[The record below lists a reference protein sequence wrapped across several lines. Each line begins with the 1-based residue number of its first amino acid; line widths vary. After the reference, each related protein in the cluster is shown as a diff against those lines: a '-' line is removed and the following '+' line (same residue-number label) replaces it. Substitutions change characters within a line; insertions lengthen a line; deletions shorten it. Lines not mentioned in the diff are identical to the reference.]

1 MSKKLIY
8 ILNHYS
14 NNSDQ
19 HFFHVINLLEAIAD
33 LGVEVALVI
42 EKCEAKPVV
51 NSGIIKVYGIP
62 LNVSKWRRPICLFN
76 ILRKLYSKGY
86 TKVFTRISKAGII
99 VPILFSFLY
108 RKTETYYWHSGTV
121 FEFNRKTKSR
131 YALLR
136 DDIEFWFIKTFV
148 TCFVTGPEAMKTYYS
163 DVAGVKEDKIVILY
177 NDIDLL
183 RFNVN
188 KGEDLER
195 AKKMLNLGLP
205 KDAKI
210 ILFVHRLS
218 PIRESLFY
226 LPYVLDKF
234 YESEGKQNFYSIII
248 GGGSDKIKLEKLL
261 TKSTHKDKIK
271 ILGSMP
277 NAVIQDYYSIAD
289 IFINPT
295 MAEGFPRVILEAEAM
310 GLPIVS
316 TDAGGIR
323 DIMPLEQQPYIVAKT
338 DRDSFAKALIDL
350 AARPEE
356 RVRLGGINRA
366 FVEKY
371 ATPNVASMYVDKL
384 FNA

>member
-1 MSKKLIY
+1 MKLVY

-14 NNSDQ
+14 KDSDQ
-19 HFFHVINLLEAIAD
+19 HFFHVINLLEAISHLD
-33 LGVEVALVI
+33 VEVALVI
-42 EKCEAKPVV
+42 EKCESEPAIDAKNV
-51 NSGIIKVYGIP
+51 KVYGIP
-62 LNVSKWRRPICLFN
+62 LTVSKWKRPIILFST
-76 ILRKLYSKGY
+76 LKKLYSKGFR
-86 TKVFTRISKAGII
+86 KVFTRISKPGII

-108 RKTETYYWHSGTV
+108 RKLETYYWQSGTV
-121 FEFNRKTKSR
+121 FEFNRKTKSK

-148 TCFVTGPEAMKTYYS
+148 TCFVTGPESMKAYYR
-163 DVAGVKEDKIVILY
+163 DVAGLKEDKIVILY
-177 NDIDLL
+177 NDIDLQ

-188 KGEDLER
+188 KGDELER
-195 AKKMLNLGLP
+195 TKKMLNLGLP
-205 KDAKI
+205 EGAKI

-218 PIRESLFY
+218 PVRESLYY
-226 LPYVLDKF
+226 LPYVLEKF
-234 YESEGKQNFYSIII
+234 CESEGKQNFHSIII

-261 TKSTHKDKIK
+261 TESKHKDKIK

-323 DIMPLEQQPYIVAKT
+323 DIMPLEQQPYIVSKT
-338 DRDSFAKALIDL
+338 DRDSFAEALIEL
-350 AARPEE
+350 AEKPEE
-356 RVRLGGINRA
+356 RARLGGINSA

-371 ATPNVASMYVDKL
+371 ATPHVAKMYVDVL
-384 FNA
+384 FNT